1 MSAVPNYDVS
11 DLTRLIASMIR
22 GLMARHGVKQSEMAE
37 SIGVSQS
44 QLSKMVRGVR
54 PIDIDQLD
62 GMCRA
67 LGVDLSVV
75 IKEAE
80 ETLSAY
86 DSKPN
91 ARLIFVDDNIR
102 LAEPFDTTTWGDGG
116 PVVPEYRTGRA
127 GVVPLSD
134 NELRSIDLDELRKSD
149 HALAAGNDESTDAEE
164 DVTP

>member
-1 MSAVPNYDVS
+1 MPNYDVS

-149 HALAAGNDESTDAEE
+149 HALAAGNDESIDAEE